1 MLEMT
6 KGGALDLKKESGEVC
21 KKIRIGAGWD
31 VAEGKTVDLDLWLIP
46 KGGAPVYF
54 NNKKIPGAELD
65 GDSLTGDVS
74 ENGADENI
82 TIDADALAHDEYTVM
97 INIYGAVN
105 KGQFFKD
112 VKRAFIEVYSLGTAE
127 GEKLLNYDISTN
139 GGDNFSL
146 VAGKI
151 TKKDGGLTFTALEEF
166 STKDAPTLVTE
177 NGGIA

>member
-54 NNKKIPGAELD
+54 NNKKIAGAELD

-82 TIDADALAHDEYTVM
+82 IIDADALAHDEYTVM

-112 VKRAFIEVYSLGTAE
+112 VKRAFIEVEDVETKA
-127 GEKLLNYDISTN
+127 KLLNYDISTN

-146 VAGKI
+146 VTGKI
-151 TKKDGGLTFTALEEF
+151 TKKDGGLTFTAFEEF